1 VVESHQMR
9 ALIRISLEKLPK
21 NYRIV
26 LHLRDIE
33 GYSTNEV
40 ASLLEM
46 TSSNVKIR
54 LHRARSAMKNLIE
67 PLLRG
72 EIN

>member
-1 VVESHQMR
+1 
-9 ALIRISLEKLPK
+9 
-21 NYRIV
+21 